1 MWPCTSTHHLSGVPG
16 IQVCLLVNAF
26 RALDVVGP
34 TCDPGSP
41 SEEEVP
47 GVTSWRSGLT
57 PSFLLWCSRHTPS
70 PSSPSSSSTAS
81 RSSRVRASSAGHY
94 SGGLGFWGWWWF
106 GRARLS
112 SERELACPA
121 TLPQIPIPACL
132 VCLVI
137 VNSKHSRPPL
147 FVTWWPKWPE
157 PAVATS
163 GASGCSGGLEKRAPA
178 RPPAAC
184 RMFRRSSPSTSTPR
198 S

>member
-1 MWPCTSTHHLSGVPG
+1 MWPCTSTHHLSGVLG
-16 IQVCLLVNAF
+16 NQVYLLMNAF
-26 RALDVVGP
+26 RALVVVGP

-47 GVTSWRSGLT
+47 GVTSWIGGLT

-81 RSSRVRASSAGHY
+81 RSSRVRASSAGRY
-94 SGGLGFWGWWWF
+94 GGGLGFWGWWWF
-106 GRARLS
+106 GRAMLP

-157 PAVATS
+157 LAEDTS
-163 GASGCSGGLEKRAPA
+163 GASGCMRASRTLRCPGPCPA
-178 RPPAAC
+178 PDVR
-184 RMFRRSSPSTSTPR
+184 
-198 S
+198 